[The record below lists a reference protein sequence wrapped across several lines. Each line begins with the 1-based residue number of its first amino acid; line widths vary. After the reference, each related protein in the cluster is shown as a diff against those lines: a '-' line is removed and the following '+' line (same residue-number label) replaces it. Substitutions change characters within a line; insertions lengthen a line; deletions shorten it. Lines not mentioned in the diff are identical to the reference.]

1 MITAILGLLIGLAV
15 GLTGVGGGTLT
26 VPALIIALGMPAA
39 EAVGTALLF
48 VTATKIF
55 ATPIYWFRGQVNL
68 PVLGRLLSG
77 GLPGV
82 LGGAYF
88 LARMNTERLT
98 PVILAVVGLT
108 IVSLATVSLIKLFRT
123 PPVGVHRP
131 KWLSWLALP
140 IGVEVGF
147 SSAGAGALGSLL
159 LQSCAKIEPAVII
172 GTDLL
177 FGLILSAA
185 GGAFHLSTGNYNGQV
200 LAVLAPAGV
209 IGALAGA
216 TLGSK
221 LPSRPLRATLN
232 ITLVFVGGNLCWKG
246 LRLLF

>member
-1 MITAILGLLIGLAV
+1 MLTALIGILIGLAV

-26 VPALIIALGMPAA
+26 VPALIIILGMPAA
-39 EAVGTALLF
+39 EAVGTALLY
-48 VTATKIF
+48 VTITKVF
-55 ATPIYWFRGQVNL
+55 AVPVYWSRGQVDL
-68 PVLGRLLSG
+68 TVLGRLLLG

-82 LGGAYF
+82 IGGAW
-88 LARMNTERLT
+88 LLDGMNTERLT

-108 IVSLATVSLIKLFRT
+108 IVSLASVSLWKLFRK
-123 PPVGVHRP
+123 PPVSVYRP
-131 KWLSWLALP
+131 RALGWLALP

-159 LQSCAKIEPAVII
+159 LQSCAKITPAVVI

-185 GGAFHLSTGNYNGQV
+185 GGLFHLSTGTYNGQV
-200 LAVLAPAGV
+200 LTLLAPAGV

-216 TLGSK
+216 ALGTK
-221 LPSRPLRATLN
+221 LPAKPLRATLN
-232 ITLVFVGGNLCWKG
+232 VTLVIVGGNLCYKG